1 MLDLSGLQRY
11 WSETHLEKG
20 KEYVIVA
27 LRGKIK
33 GEHSQRDHLLPCSP
47 ITSSGIDVKAS
58 INRLILLKKSQGRLS
73 GPAISDEAGVIF
85 SSRAMDDA
93 LHEVLEDLFEM
104 KKSLFPP
111 TIESGDELR
120 KRYQVFRSFRRSSD
134 TRALEQRVATT
145 DIDTINRWATF
156 EKAKGRRPGLA
167 MRNYY
172 ADITLLIL
180 PFLRYTQAM

>member
-1 MLDLSGLQRY
+1 M
-11 WSETHLEKG
+11 
-20 KEYVIVA
+20 A

-33 GEHSQRDHLLPCSP
+33 GKHSQREHLLPCSP
-47 ITSSGIDVKAS
+47 VTRSGIDVKAS
-58 INRLILLKKSQGRLS
+58 INRLVKLKESQGRLS

-93 LHEVLEDLFEM
+93 LHEVLEDLFET
-104 KKSLFPP
+104 KRTLFPP
-111 TIESGDELR
+111 TIESVDELQ
-120 KRYQVFRSFRRSSD
+120 KRYQVFRSFRQSSD
-134 TRALEQRVATT
+134 TRALEQRVVTT
-145 DIDTINRWATF
+145 NIDIINRWATF

-172 ADITLLIL
+172 AGITLSIL